1 MIKYSHKL
9 NEINSHKLLP
19 FEDNIFQGMKNKI
32 GFKNSIHLLLIF
44 NFFLLSQYNKMIS
57 DVSIVYIKIL
67 ECNTFKMFAKC
78 SLLSV
83 EQQQQFE
90 PRNFQKFHWYPIQ
103 SLSIFILVEDN
114 KS

>member
-1 MIKYSHKL
+1 
-9 NEINSHKLLP
+9 
-19 FEDNIFQGMKNKI
+19 
-32 GFKNSIHLLLIF
+32 
-44 NFFLLSQYNKMIS
+44 MIS
-57 DVSIVYIKIL
+57 DVSIVYSKIL